1 MGDDQGFGEGF
12 QSGFQLDDA
21 AAFTRLMFELYD
33 WRCAIAA
40 RRFPPGDDLLDP
52 ALEVFLFEP
61 LGVGGLLSFH
71 NAIVVEHAA
80 ARLLYRG
87 LVVINDDYCP
97 VVVQTGEV
105 GPRFTCLLTRRSG
118 QPAPHSSFIGK
129 STPSKTCAKRP
140 E

>member
-1 MGDDQGFGEGF
+1 
-12 QSGFQLDDA
+12 
-21 AAFTRLMFELYD
+21 MFELYD

-105 GPRFTCLLTRRSG
+105 GPRLHLPSDKAFW
-118 QPAPHSSFIGK
+118 PARAALQFHREINPI
-129 STPSKTCAKRP
+129 
-140 E
+140 

>member
-1 MGDDQGFGEGF
+1 MGTGDDQGFGEGF

-33 WRCAIAA
+33 WRCAITGE
-40 RRFPPGDDLLDP
+40 RFPPGEELLHP
-52 ALEVFLFEP
+52 SLEVFLFIP

-87 LVVINDDYCP
+87 LVVISDDYCP
-97 VVVQTGEV
+97 VVVESGKV
-105 GPRFTCLLTRRSG
+105 GPRLHLPTDKAFW
-118 QPAPHSSFIGK
+118 PACTALQFHRQTNP
-129 STPSKTCAKRP
+129 C
-140 E
+140 